1 MKKLLF
7 LFLSSAILFACNQST
22 QKPATEEHSSHEHAA
37 ADTELSLNNG
47 AKWKA
52 DSVTNHNVVNLKTIA
67 DNFRIKPFPSVN
79 DYQLLGA
86 DLNTGVNKMIQECK
100 MTGPDHD
107 ALHKWLEPV
116 IQETNQLKTVTDTSV
131 AKNTFL
137 SIDKRIDAYHNFFE

>member
-1 MKKLLF
+1 M
-7 LFLSSAILFACNQST
+7 
-22 QKPATEEHSSHEHAA
+22 
-37 ADTELSLNNG
+37 
-47 AKWKA
+47 
-52 DSVTNHNVVNLKTIA
+52 NLKTIA

>member
-1 MKKLLF
+1 MKTILLLF
-7 LFLSSAILFACNQST
+7 CIAIFSCNSPKNKSGVQDH
-22 QKPATEEHSSHEHAA
+22 ENHEHAVS
-37 ADTELSLNNG
+37 DSRLSLNNG

-52 DSVTNHNVVNLKTIA
+52 DSITNHNVVNLKTIA

-79 DYQLLGA
+79 DYQLLGT

-131 AKNTFL
+131 AKNTFH
-137 SIDKRIDAYHNFFE
+137 SIDKRLDAYHNYFE